1 MALAHAALV
10 CSQPINYLQPLL
22 QIVKTKTRPHD
33 DRSIVLLSTLLVLLL
48 GGMLRHQEKD
58 EIQVINGYPSLAAF
72 IASDKDRST
81 SIFRRFDR
89 LSARNLLYL
98 QSELA
103 ELEAQ
108 QDALDAREAGN
119 INAATEDIGS
129 VRDWHTL
136 VARSKDAA
144 NVREKE
150 QLRLVLEVRK
160 KLQEYSVIFF
170 FIPLCSFQY

>member
-1 MALAHAALV
+1 MALARAALWR
-10 CSQPINYLQPLL
+10 SQPINYFQPLL
-22 QIVKTKTRPHD
+22 QIVKTKTRPED
-33 DRSIVLLSTLLVLLL
+33 ERSVVLLSTLLIFSL
-48 GGMLRHQEKD
+48 GGMLRYQEKD
-58 EIQVINGYPSLAAF
+58 GIQVINGYASLAAF
-72 IASDKDRST
+72 IASDRDRST

-108 QDALDAREAGN
+108 QDALDAQDAGN

-129 VRDWHTL
+129 VRDWHKL
-136 VARSKDAA
+136 VARSKNAA